1 MGNKDDSSIAS
12 FIELG
17 GSTPM
22 LTELFN
28 RQSSIVNR
36 QSSDGLS
43 RRQALLKLAQF
54 VLASPLLSGQEL
66 AKTED
71 PLLHPINVFDFEK
84 LAQAKVDKV
93 AWDYISEGAEDEVS
107 LRDNRE
113 AFNRIILRPRFLTD
127 VHKIDLSTTLLGNKL
142 EYPIFICPAGGKN
155 CFFRNGEQET
165 ASAAASS
172 NAVMVTNGGIDKF
185 LASGKGPKTWWQYT
199 LGGQLRTKSAIVD
212 FVEKLEDMGCGGI
225 CFTVDN
231 MHVSHRERSMRNRF
245 IRVWCEMEG
254 VPRDDQGNL
263 IYKPTDRP
271 WQAGEYPSRPFP
283 TPTWEA
289 IQQLRDLTKLPIII
303 KGILTA
309 EDTEKCVKTGVSA
322 AVVSNHGARQL
333 DHVGATI
340 EALPECVE
348 AAGGKMPLL
357 IDGGFRRGTD
367 ILKALALGATAV
379 GVARPYLWGLASFG
393 QRGVSRVLELLRTE
407 LALDMGLAGVA
418 RISDI
423 NRSLVR
429 IRK

>member
-1 MGNKDDSSIAS
+1 MAS
-12 FIELG
+12 QPPALPE
-17 GSTPM
+17 P
-22 LTELFN
+22 FN

-36 QSSDGLS
+36 KSAQSSIVS
-43 RRQALLKLAQF
+43 RRQALLKLTQF
-54 VLASPLLSGQEL
+54 ALASPLLMGQDL
-66 AKTED
+66 IKTED

-93 AWDYISEGAEDEVS
+93 AWDYMSEGAEDEVS

-165 ASAAASS
+165 AAAAVAS

-199 LGGQLRTKSAIVD
+199 LGGQLRTKSMMVD

-254 VPRDDQGNL
+254 VPRDAQGNL
-263 IYKPTDRP
+263 IFKPTDRP

-289 IQQLRDLTKLPIII
+289 IQQLRDVTKLPIII

-379 GVARPYLWGLASFG
+379 GIGRPYLWGLASFG

>member
-1 MGNKDDSSIAS
+1 
-12 FIELG
+12 
-17 GSTPM
+17 
-22 LTELFN
+22 
-28 RQSSIVNR
+28 
-36 QSSDGLS
+36 
-43 RRQALLKLAQF
+43 
-54 VLASPLLSGQEL
+54 
-66 AKTED
+66 
-71 PLLHPINVFDFEK
+71 
-84 LAQAKVDKV
+84 
-93 AWDYISEGAEDEVS
+93 
-107 LRDNRE
+107 
-113 AFNRIILRPRFLTD
+113 
-127 VHKIDLSTTLLGNKL
+127 
-142 EYPIFICPAGGKN
+142 
-155 CFFRNGEQET
+155 
-165 ASAAASS
+165 
-172 NAVMVTNGGIDKF
+172 
-185 LASGKGPKTWWQYT
+185 
-199 LGGQLRTKSAIVD
+199 
-212 FVEKLEDMGCGGI
+212 
-225 CFTVDN
+225 
-231 MHVSHRERSMRNRF
+231 MRNRF

-254 VPRDDQGNL
+254 VPRDAQGNL
-263 IYKPTDRP
+263 IFKPTDRP

-283 TPTWEA
+283 TPTWET
-289 IQQLRDLTKLPIII
+289 IQQLRDVTKLPVII

-348 AAGGKMPLL
+348 ARAGKMPVL

-379 GVARPYLWGLASFG
+379 GIGRPYLWGLASFG